1 MAACKAMASKVGIE
15 QHDDLRFPMTRE
27 TIRQRQDID
36 LSANYRPIALSAVK
50 AAVSV
55 MPTKNQDEPRKDC
68 LKHLLL
74 PENLPE
80 P

>member
-1 MAACKAMASKVGIE
+1 
-15 QHDDLRFPMTRE
+15 MTHE
-27 TIRQRQDID
+27 TIRQRQEID

-55 MPTKNQDEPRKDC
+55 MPTKNQDEPRKDS
-68 LKHLLL
+68 LKLLL

-80 P
+80 S

>member
-1 MAACKAMASKVGIE
+1 
-15 QHDDLRFPMTRE
+15 MTHE
-27 TIRQRQDID
+27 TIRQRQEID

-55 MPTKNQDEPRKDC
+55 MPTKTQDEPRKDS

-74 PENLPE
+74 PESLPE
-80 P
+80 S